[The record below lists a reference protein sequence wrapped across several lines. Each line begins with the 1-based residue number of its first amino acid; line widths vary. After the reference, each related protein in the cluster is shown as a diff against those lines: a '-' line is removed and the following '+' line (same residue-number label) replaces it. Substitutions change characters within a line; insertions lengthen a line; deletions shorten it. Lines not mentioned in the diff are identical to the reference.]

1 MMHDLIYGVGALAGW
16 IAFGYKLNH
25 LRQDRTNPALR
36 AMVAA
41 FGFSAVAFTLT
52 VGPVYRPIDAALG
65 VPNLTKLFIHSGMVL
80 FSVCVLHLLAFWQY
94 PAARARHRARVY
106 WTVGLAI
113 VAAMSALI
121 VIAPVHDEYT
131 IHFWKTH
138 AGETLLLWYLVMFL
152 VALSAGLLAIAYRS
166 WRFGTL
172 TEQLPW
178 LRRGLRITALGA
190 LLSFGYCVCRG
201 AYLILVH
208 AGVQVEPLVDIAQP
222 FATVGQIVFFTGLT
236 LPGWGP
242 KTRVDQLSAYRA
254 LEPLW
259 SALHDAFPG
268 IALHSPAEGDSAAVG
283 DVNYRLYRRM
293 VEIWDGYL
301 ALRPYLPAPVAS
313 TPGAAVTSEDAARA
327 IIEGLRNRRDG
338 YQPATAPPDQPPG
351 VRGDELAWLVAVSRS
366 FAGMRAREL
375 DHA

>member
-1 MMHDLIYGVGALAGW
+1 MHDLIYGIGALAGW
-16 IAFGYKLNH
+16 IAFVYKLNH
-25 LRQDRTNPALR
+25 LRQDWTNPALR

-52 VGPVYRPIDAALG
+52 VGLVYQPIDAALG
-65 VPNLTKLFIHSGMVL
+65 VPNLTKLFIHSFMVL
-80 FSVCVLHLLAFWQY
+80 FSVCVLQLLAFWQY
-94 PAARARHRARVY
+94 PAPRARHRARVY
-106 WTVGLAI
+106 WAVGLVI

-121 VIAPVHDEYT
+121 VVAPIHDRYT

-138 AGETLLLWYLVMFL
+138 AGETLMLWYLVMFL

-166 WRFGTL
+166 WHFAGL
-172 TEQLPW
+172 TAQLPW
-178 LRRGLRITALGA
+178 LRRGLRLTALGA
-190 LLSFGYCVCRG
+190 LVSFGYCACRG
-201 AYLILVH
+201 SYLILISADVR
-208 AGVQVEPLVDIAQP
+208 VEPLVDIAQP
-222 FATVGQIVFFTGLT
+222 FASLGQIVFFAGLT
-236 LPGWGP
+236 MPGWGP

-268 IALHSPAEGDSAAVG
+268 IALHSAAEGDSVAVG

-301 ALRPYLPAPVAS
+301 ALRPYLPAS
-313 TPGAAVTSEDAARA
+313 AAVRPGEPLASDDAARM
-327 IIEGLRNRRDG
+327 INEGLKNRQEG
-338 YQPATAPPDQPPG
+338 YEPAAALPEQPPS
-351 VRGDELAWLVAVSRS
+351 VQDNELEWLIAVSRS
-366 FAGMRAREL
+366 FARMRAREL

>member
-1 MMHDLIYGVGALAGW
+1 MHDLIYGLGALAGW
-16 IAFGYKLNH
+16 IAFTYKVNH
-25 LRQDRTNPALR
+25 LRQDWSNTALR

-41 FGFSAVAFTLT
+41 FVFSAVAFTLT
-52 VGPVYRPIDAALG
+52 VGPVYQPIDAALG
-65 VPNLTKLFIHSGMVL
+65 VPNLTKLFIHSSMVL

-94 PAARARHRARVY
+94 PAPRARQRARVY
-106 WTVGLAI
+106 WAVGLVV

-138 AGETLLLWYLVMFL
+138 AGETLMLWYLVMFL

-166 WRFGTL
+166 WRFAAL
-172 TEQLPW
+172 TSELPW
-178 LRRGLRITALGA
+178 LRRGLRVTALGA
-190 LLSFGYCVCRG
+190 LISFGYCVCRG
-201 AYLILVH
+201 GYLILTSVDIR
-208 AGVQVEPLVDIAQP
+208 VDPLVDIAQP
-222 FATVGQIVFFTGLT
+222 FASVGQMVFFAGLT
-236 LPGWGP
+236 MPSWGP

-259 SALHDAFPG
+259 SALHDAFPE
-268 IALHSPAEGDSAAVG
+268 IALHSPADGDSIAVG

-301 ALRPYLPAPVAS
+301 ALRPYLPASAAS
-313 TPGAAVTSEDAARA
+313 GSGEPAETARA
-327 IIEGLRNRRDG
+327 IAEGLRNRQQGHR
-338 YQPATAPPDQPPG
+338 PATVLPDRPPG
-351 VRGDELAWLVAVSRS
+351 VRDNELTWLVEVSRS
-366 FAGMRAREL
+366 FATVRAAEL